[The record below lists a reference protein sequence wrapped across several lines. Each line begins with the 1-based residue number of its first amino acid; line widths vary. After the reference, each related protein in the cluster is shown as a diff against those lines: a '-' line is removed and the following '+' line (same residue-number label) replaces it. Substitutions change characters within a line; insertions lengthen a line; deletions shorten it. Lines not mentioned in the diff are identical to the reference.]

1 MGWIVFLAVLAFF
14 TLLIFLKIS
23 VCVISAGDFKL
34 KIGIGIFKFT
44 IFPSKPKELRLSDY
58 RIDKFRKKQKKKQ
71 ESEKNNKLKRQK
83 KRADKASVTEEK
95 TLDKKKMFD
104 GGISEMIEKL
114 TDVASVFI
122 SRFGKHLVIK
132 VKKVYVSVGSSDA
145 ATTAL
150 LYAGACS
157 AVVCLFELLE
167 TCTNLRK
174 TKNAIISVV
183 PDYTNEKTVTDIDI
197 TFSFRVWQ
205 IFDMLIRTLI
215 VYFK

>member
-83 KRADKASVTEEK
+83 KRADKSSVTEEK

-122 SRFGKHLVIK
+122 LLFGKHLVIK

-150 LYAGACS
+150 LYAGVCS
-157 AVVCLFELLE
+157 AVACLFELLE

-215 VYFK
+215 AYFK